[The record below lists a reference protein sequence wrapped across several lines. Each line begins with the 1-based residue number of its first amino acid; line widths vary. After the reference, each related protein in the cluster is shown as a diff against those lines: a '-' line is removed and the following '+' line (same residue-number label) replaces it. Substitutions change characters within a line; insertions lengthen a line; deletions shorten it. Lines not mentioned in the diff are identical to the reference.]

1 MSQTDWQC
9 VFVSEGQVDIT
20 LLFARAEAV
29 YHGNHRRVFV
39 QLVLFL
45 LQFGL
50 HLGFLQL
57 QRGRLER
64 RGHKRRGDRRKG
76 QERVKER
83 SVDRRG
89 QERTRGEGRRGDRRK
104 GQERGQERRVDRRG
118 HRLSQL
124 PYQKLLCI
132 RII

>member
-1 MSQTDWQC
+1 MC
-9 VFVSEGQVDIT
+9 VCVSEGQVDVT

-29 YHGNHRRVFV
+29 YHGDHRRVFV

-64 RGHKRRGDRRKG
+64 RGH
-76 QERVKER
+76 
-83 SVDRRG
+83 
-89 QERTRGEGRRGDRRK
+89 
-104 GQERGQERRVDRRG
+104 ERGQEERTGEERGGDREG
-118 HRLSQL
+118 EGTQT
-124 PYQKLLCI
+124 
-132 RII
+132 